1 MSFRKPYPNLSPSQQ
16 RRRIK
21 KLAEDDLRRAALRS
35 VCANTNTANCPN
47 IDNNQDLVSNGLPR
61 IEHSFEN
68 DIEASSG
75 SSNGTE
81 HVDNNNEGQSGA
93 NNEHETSSSIGDSDD
108 PSDDEL
114 SNDEDTSS
122 AVESENSESEGSDGS
137 ATDEETDENDNDGCE
152 DGFDLE
158 LFLREWSLTNNITQC
173 ATSQLLCGLK
183 EAGHDELPKDAR
195 TLLRT
200 PSTPLVTKPIGS
212 GSYAHYGLRK
222 ALIEQFECVKQ
233 RHIPRE
239 LGITVHVDG
248 VTISKSS
255 RSELYTIL
263 GKIDDCEQFTES
275 FIIGA
280 HHGVGKPEDVH
291 EFLADFLNEL
301 TDLNVNGFEYNG
313 VLYRVFLN
321 KISADTPAKNFLLN
335 FPPHNSRCG
344 KCIQDGINIGR
355 RRVFLENDAPL
366 RTNENYRTGV
376 PEKYENLTSPVED
389 YVNVVDDIPVD
400 PMHHYYL
407 GVTKKHTR
415 LFVSSMKSIGSE
427 DLMEELD
434 ADYVSLKKW
443 TPMEFGRKPRKL
455 KDYPHF
461 KATEYRLLAL
471 YTGPVVFSKY
481 INDEKMLHF
490 NRLNLAA
497 RYLSTEE
504 YCISKN
510 ADAKDLLVTYV
521 DQMRIL
527 YGDHNLIF
535 NVHNLIH
542 SPDDVLLHGTLDSY
556 AAWKFENQLRFVRR
570 NVRQGNQILAQI
582 INRSNEQ
589 SLVTMS
595 RSKAKNKKKCLLGPT
610 DFKITNKLKQEI
622 LPDGYVNPHEFI
634 KFSKFTLSNS
644 KPNNCCYLEDGS
656 LVSIKFICEKS
667 NTGQEVILFN
677 EFTNLLL
684 IENYPIDSREI
695 GICKTN
701 NLSDDM
707 FECSVSMIKQK
718 VFQMFFNDIFY
729 FFPMLHCV

>member
-1 MSFRKPYPNLSPSQQ
+1 MRFRKPYPNLTPSQQ

-35 VCANTNTANCPN
+35 VCANANTANCPN

-108 PSDDEL
+108 PSDDDYRMMRTPAPL
-114 SNDEDTSS
+114 LNPKIPNLRDRM
-122 AVESENSESEGSDGS
+122 
-137 ATDEETDENDNDGCE
+137 
-152 DGFDLE
+152 DLQ
-158 LFLREWSLTNNITQC
+158 RIKKPMKVTMT
-173 ATSQLLCGLK
+173 
-183 EAGHDELPKDAR
+183 GHDELPKDAR

-291 EFLADFLNEL
+291 EFFADFLNEL
-301 TDLNVNGFEYNG
+301 TDLNVNGFEYHG
-313 VLYRVFLN
+313 VLYRVFLK

-407 GVTKKHTR
+407 GVAKKHTR

-434 ADYVSLKKW
+434 AD
-443 TPMEFGRKPRKL
+443 
-455 KDYPHF
+455 
-461 KATEYRLLAL
+461 
-471 YTGPVVFSKY
+471 
-481 INDEKMLHF
+481 
-490 NRLNLAA
+490 
-497 RYLSTEE
+497 
-504 YCISKN
+504 
-510 ADAKDLLVTYV
+510 
-521 DQMRIL
+521 
-527 YGDHNLIF
+527 
-535 NVHNLIH
+535 
-542 SPDDVLLHGTLDSY
+542 DV
-556 AAWKFENQLRFVRR
+556 
-570 NVRQGNQILAQI
+570 I
-582 INRSNEQ
+582 
-589 SLVTMS
+589 
-595 RSKAKNKKKCLLGPT
+595 
-610 DFKITNKLKQEI
+610 
-622 LPDGYVNPHEFI
+622 
-634 KFSKFTLSNS
+634 
-644 KPNNCCYLEDGS
+644 
-656 LVSIKFICEKS
+656 
-667 NTGQEVILFN
+667 
-677 EFTNLLL
+677 
-684 IENYPIDSREI
+684 
-695 GICKTN
+695 
-701 NLSDDM
+701 
-707 FECSVSMIKQK
+707 
-718 VFQMFFNDIFY
+718 
-729 FFPMLHCV
+729 